1 MISLQEMLVLMGI
14 ATTPSVA
21 DVPTIKPDVLIKQQE
36 EISCMADNIYFECTT
51 KPRDCWL
58 ECGCICNTKSCKR

>member
-21 DVPTIKPDVLIKQQE
+21 DVPTIKPDVLIKQQQE
-36 EISCMADNIYFECTT
+36 EISILGQYSVRTPHSDNEVHN
-51 KPRDCWL
+51 D
-58 ECGCICNTKSCKR
+58 KRR

>member
-21 DVPTIKPDVLIKQQE
+21 DVPTIKPDVLIKQ
-36 EISCMADNIYFECTT
+36 ATRRNILYG
-51 KPRDCWL
+51 R
-58 ECGCICNTKSCKR
+58 

>member
-14 ATTPSVA
+14 ATTPSIG

-36 EISCMADNIYFECTT
+36 EISCMADNIYFEGT

>member
-21 DVPTIKPDVLIKQQE
+21 DVPTIKPEVLVKQQE
-36 EISCMADNIYFECTT
+36 EISCMADNIYFEART
-51 KPRDCWL
+51 P
-58 ECGCICNTKSCKR
+58 GSY

>member
-21 DVPTIKPDVLIKQQE
+21 DVPVVKPDMLVKQQQE
-36 EISCMADNIYFECTT
+36 EISCKLIILIF
-51 KPRDCWL
+51 L
-58 ECGCICNTKSCKR
+58 

>member
-36 EISCMADNIYFECTT
+36 EISCMADNIYFEAH
-51 KPRDCWL
+51 L
-58 ECGCICNTKSCKR
+58 IV